1 MRIKAALLALSL
13 PLAAAA
19 QDAPLSAIGWLDQA
33 RPSGLPGPVLLE
45 PPVADQALRP
55 EIEVSPLEELA
66 PPLGLVPP
74 NVTGLPVDLWHGS
87 DARQLARLIAEAPV
101 LGSPA
106 MQALFY
112 TLLLA
117 EKRPP
122 AGAAGPEAEAL
133 LLAQI
138 DRLIDLGATDPA
150 LALSELAG
158 PLRSEAL
165 FRRWFDTT
173 LLTGEEDDSCAA
185 LRAQPYL
192 APGYPALIF
201 CTVRA
206 GDWQT
211 AALTLETAHALDLL
225 PPLQLALLDRFL
237 SPEIFEGAPPLPAP
251 DDPDPLT
258 FRLYE
263 AIGERLP
270 STGLPRAFA
279 NADLRDLAGWKA
291 QIEAAERLTRIGALN
306 PNKLLGLYTER
317 APAASGGVWDRVAAV
332 QRFDTALNTGSAE
345 AVAKTLPTV
354 WAQIRDAGLEVPFAQ
369 LFADRLTAVP
379 PEDPAAAALAW
390 RIRLLSSGY
399 ETAARRPPEQTR
411 EAAFLAALA
420 RGAPEDAPAL
430 DGRARAIADGFA
442 ATAQPPQELR
452 QALDAGRL
460 GEVILRTIVL
470 FDSGARGNSADLTA
484 ALATLRAIGLEDTAR
499 RAGLQLMLIGRA

>member
-1 MRIKAALLALSL
+1 MRIKAALIAISL
-13 PLAAAA
+13 PLAAPA
-19 QDAPLSAIGWLDQA
+19 QEPLSAIGWLGQA
-33 RPSGLPGPVLLE
+33 RPSTLPGPVLLE

-55 EIEVSPLEELA
+55 QIEVSPLEELA

-74 NVTGLPVDLWHGS
+74 NITGLPIDLWHGS
-87 DARQLARLIAEAPV
+87 EAGLLSRLIAEAPV
-101 LGSPA
+101 QNSPA

-112 TLLLA
+112 TLLLT

-122 AGAAGPEAEAL
+122 LGASEAEAEAL

-138 DRLIDLGATDPA
+138 DRLIALGATDPA
-150 LALSELAG
+150 LALTELAG
-158 PLRSEAL
+158 PMQSRAL

-185 LRAQPYL
+185 LRERPYL
-192 APGYPALIF
+192 SPGYPATIF
-201 CTVRA
+201 CTLRA

-211 AALTLETAHALDLL
+211 AALTLEAVHALELL
-225 PPLQLALLDRFL
+225 PPLQLDLLDRFI

-251 DDPDPLT
+251 QDPDPLT

-332 QRFDTALNTGSAE
+332 QRFDTALATGSDT
-345 AVAKTLPTV
+345 AVAKTLAPV
-354 WAQIRDAGLEVPFAQ
+354 WTRIQNARLEVPFAH
-369 LFADRLTAVP
+369 LFAERLAAHSLSGA
-379 PEDPAAAALAW
+379 PAELAW
-390 RIRLLSSGY
+390 HIRLLSPQY
-399 ETAARRPPEQTR
+399 EMASRSAPDDRAETR
-411 EAAFLAALA
+411 FLAALA
-420 RGAPEDAPAL
+420 QGDPARARAPDA
-430 DGRARAIADGFA
+430 RARAIAEGFA
-442 ATAQPPQELR
+442 PDAEPPQELVA
-452 QALDAGRL
+452 ALDAGKL
-460 GEVILRTIVL
+460 GEVILRSIAL
-470 FDSGARGNSADLTA
+470 FDSGARGNPADLTA
-484 ALATLRAIGLEDTAR
+484 ALATLRRIGLEDTAR
-499 RAGLQLMLIGRA
+499 RASLQLMLIDRG